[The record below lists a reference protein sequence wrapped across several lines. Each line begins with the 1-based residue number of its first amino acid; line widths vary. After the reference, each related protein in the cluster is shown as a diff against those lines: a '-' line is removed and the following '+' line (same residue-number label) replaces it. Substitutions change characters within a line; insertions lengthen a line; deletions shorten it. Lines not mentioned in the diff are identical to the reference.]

1 MNHLIITQFAK
12 LIEQAKLELLHAQAE
27 GNPKEIKSSKF
38 RLEAL
43 KKSLNIIKGLQF
55 EITKGSDLLGIPGIG
70 EGTRDRIDK
79 ILVKGKLEELENKFT
94 GEKKQKIEDL
104 QGLMEII
111 GVGEAL
117 ARKLVND
124 YGIHSVAEL
133 KAAGKAG
140 KIKIGPKLALG
151 LKYVGKIETKIKR
164 QQITTIQDKYLAL
177 AVKEV
182 DSDLGFTICGSYRRG
197 KSYQGDVDVLIYHP
211 DVVTEQDV
219 KTIDQNLSYLRQLTD
234 LLYHKGY
241 IVDHI
246 TDKNFKASYMGVC
259 KFPRMSLM
267 RLDIKF
273 IPYGTLPTA
282 LLHFTG
288 PQALNVYMREQAKK
302 RSWKLSEKGLFE
314 VDEMDHIVSRI
325 KVDSEK
331 DVFTRLGMKYLTPEQ
346 REGFSLN

>member
-12 LIEQAKLELLHAQAE
+12 LVEQAKLELLHAQAE
-27 GNPKEIKSSKF
+27 GNPKEISNSKF
-38 RLEAL
+38 RVEAL
-43 KKSLNIIKGLQF
+43 KKSLAAIKGLQF
-55 EITKGSDLLGIPGIG
+55 EITKGSDLLGIPNIG
-70 EGTRDRIDK
+70 KGTRDRIDK
-79 ILVKGKLEELENKFT
+79 ILVKGSLEELGNKFE
-94 GEKKQKIEDL
+94 GEKKKKIADL

-111 GVGEAL
+111 GVGEVV
-117 ARKLVND
+117 ARKFVNE

-133 KAAGKAG
+133 KAADAAG
-140 KIKIGPKLALG
+140 KIKLSSKLKLG
-151 LKYVGKIETKIKR
+151 LKYVGKTETKIKR
-164 QQITTIQDKYLAL
+164 QQITTIQDKYLAF

-211 DVVTEQDV
+211 DVVTEKDV
-219 KTIDQNLSYLRQLTD
+219 KQGDQNTSYLKLLTD
-234 LLYHKGY
+234 LLYQKGY

-246 TDKNFKASYMGVC
+246 TDKNYRASYMGVC
-259 KFPRMSLM
+259 KFPRMGLM

-325 KVDSEK
+325 KVNSEK
-331 DVFTRLGMKYLTPEQ
+331 DVFAKLGMKYLTPEQ
-346 REGFSLN
+346 REGFV